1 MKRRRTRRARGP
13 ASAGAI
19 SCFEARPILSAL
31 LDGEA
36 DDLQQVRVERHL
48 RSCARCRDFHHFSG
62 RTGALVRGSSAA
74 ALEDASEEH
83 AHTAA
88 WLATAVRASGEGR
101 RRSNSWRSVVVGATL
116 TAALSL
122 GAVIGGL
129 GVWTLTQEA
138 GGPEASSAASPSL
151 PRVAALRTLDPG
163 TTIEEPL
170 SILTAWAP
178 PRPVENTLDEKA
190 MFWVTPMSH
199 FERVH
204 FRPEQL

>member
-1 MKRRRTRRARGP
+1 M
-13 ASAGAI
+13 GAI

-31 LDGEA
+31 VDGEA
-36 DDLQQVRVERHL
+36 DDLQRVRVERHL
-48 RSCARCRDFHHFSG
+48 RSCVRCRDFHQFSG
-62 RTGALVRGSSAA
+62 RTGALVRDSAA
-74 ALEDASEEH
+74 AARLEDVSEEH

-88 WLATAVRASGEGR
+88 RLAAAVRVSGEGR
-101 RRSNSWRSVVVGATL
+101 RRSDSWRSVVVGATL
-116 TAALSL
+116 AAAPSL
-122 GAVIGGL
+122 GAVVGGL
-129 GVWTLTQEA
+129 GVWTLTQES
-138 GGPEASSAASPSL
+138 PELEASSAASAAL
-151 PRVAALRTLDPG
+151 PRVTALRTLDLG